1 MIDNLIKSRFLPRI
15 GLVTGAYVFWAGVFV
30 ALSPGDESA
39 AESFV
44 AIPIV
49 LSALLFG
56 VRGAIT
62 GSTIGF
68 IHRSPARGSRPC
80 PGLRATVWPDTGRHD
95 DTAGDSRD
103 RRLCKAV

>member
-68 IHRSPARGSRPC
+68 YPSISCTWFKAMSRSPSYRMARHRS
-80 PGLRATVWPDTGRHD
+80 T
-95 DTAGDSRD
+95 
-103 RRLCKAV
+103 RRYCW